1 MLFSPGLA
9 PVLRLAPIL
18 RSAMGPAIGL
28 SLAFV
33 ALQSANATE
42 GATVFADPS
51 KIAAIGGSIT
61 EIVYALGEQKNLVA
75 RDSTSRYPK
84 AALELPDVGYMRAL
98 SPEGVLS
105 VNPTGILALH
115 GSGPKEAVDVLKKTS
130 IPFIEVPEHY
140 SHEGI
145 LEKVRIVGKALGV
158 DAKAEALAKQLDAKL
173 TAAERQTA
181 SIKDRK
187 RILFVLSIQGGKILA
202 AGSDTAADGMVK
214 LAGGINAVEGF
225 SGYKQM
231 SDEAIITAKPDVILM
246 MSNAGP
252 PVSDDELFSNP
263 SVASTPAGA
272 ARKLVRIDGG
282 YLLGFGPRTADAIH
296 DLAVSL
302 YGRQVTD

>member
-1 MLFSPGLA
+1 MGCFSRIVA
-9 PVLRLAPIL
+9 
-18 RSAMGPAIGL
+18 GPAIGL
-28 SLAFV
+28 SLAF
-33 ALQSANATE
+33 AASLPSNASE
-42 GATVFADPS
+42 GMAVFADPS

-61 EIVYALGEQKNLVA
+61 EIVYALGEEKHLVA
-75 RDSTSRYPK
+75 RDSTSNYPK
-84 AALELPDVGYMRAL
+84 AAFDLPDVGYMRQL

-145 LEKVRIVGKALGV
+145 IEKVRIVGKALGV
-158 DAKAEALAKQLDAKL
+158 DAKAEVLAKALDAKL
-173 TAAERQTA
+173 TAAEQQTA
-181 SIKDRK
+181 SIKERK
-187 RILFVLSIQGGKILA
+187 RILFVLSMQGGKILA
-202 AGSDTAADGMVK
+202 AGRETAADGIVK
-214 LAGGINAVEGF
+214 LAGGVNAVEGF

-231 SDEAIITAKPDVILM
+231 SDEAIITARPDVILM

-252 PVSDDELFSNP
+252 QVPDDELFANP
-263 SVASTPAGA
+263 SIASTPAGA
-272 ARKLVRIDGG
+272 ARKLIRMDGG

-302 YGRQVTD
+302 YGGQVTD

>member
-1 MLFSPGLA
+1 MGCISKIIA
-9 PVLRLAPIL
+9 
-18 RSAMGPAIGL
+18 GPAIGL

-33 ALQSANATE
+33 ALQPVNATE
-42 GATVFADPS
+42 GTAVFADPS
-51 KIAAIGGSIT
+51 RIAAIGGSIT
-61 EIVYALGEQKNLVA
+61 EIVYALGEEKHLVA

-105 VNPTGILALH
+105 VNATGILALH
-115 GSGPKEAVDVLKKTS
+115 GSGPKEAVDVLRKTS

-158 DAKAEALAKQLDAKL
+158 DAKAEVLAKELDARL
-173 TAAERQTA
+173 TAAEKQTA
-181 SIKDRK
+181 PIMQRK

-202 AGSDTAADGMVK
+202 AGSETAADGMVR
-214 LAGGINAVEGF
+214 LAGGVNAVEGF

-231 SDEAIITAKPDVILM
+231 SDEAVITARPDVILM

-252 PVSDDELFSNP
+252 PVSDDELFGNP
-263 SVASTPAGA
+263 SIASTPAGT
-272 ARKLVRIDGG
+272 ARKLIRIDGS

-296 DLAVSL
+296 ELAVSL
-302 YGRQVTD
+302 YGGQVTD

>member
-1 MLFSPGLA
+1 MSVFPRLSAVREFILG
-9 PVLRLAPIL
+9 PV
-18 RSAMGPAIGL
+18 IGL
-28 SLAFV
+28 SMAAI
-33 ALQSANATE
+33 ALQPASAADGT
-42 GATVFADPS
+42 AVFADPS
-51 KIAAIGGSIT
+51 KIVAIGGSIT
-61 EIVYALGEQKNLVA
+61 EIVYALGQEKHLVA
-75 RDSTSRYPK
+75 RDSTSRFPK

-105 VNPTGILALH
+105 VDPTGILALH

-130 IPFIEVPEHY
+130 VPFIEVPEHY

-158 DAKAEALAKQLDAKL
+158 DAKAEVLAKELDTKL
-173 TAAERQTA
+173 TAAEKQTA
-181 SIKDRK
+181 SIKERK

-202 AGSDTAADGMVK
+202 AGSETAADGMVK
-214 LAGGINAVEGF
+214 LAGGVNAVEGF

-231 SDEAIITAKPDVILM
+231 SDEAIITARPDVILM

-252 PVSDDELFSNP
+252 TVSDNELFGNP
-263 SVASTPAGA
+263 SIASTPAGTVH
-272 ARKLVRIDGG
+272 KLIRIDGA

-302 YGRQVTD
+302 YGGQVTD